1 MTATAIFYTIVGIL
15 VFDFLLERVL
25 GFLNFTWCSRSV
37 PHEVADVYEQKEYEK
52 SQEYKKT
59 NFKFGLISST
69 FSFVGILVFIYFQ
82 GFAIADELARNYVE
96 NEVLVALFFF
106 GMITIAS
113 ELLSLPFSIYGI
125 FVIEEKFGFNKTT
138 VKTYVLDKIKGYFL
152 SAIVGGGILSLIII
166 CYSWAG
172 SDFWWYVWILIT
184 VISLFMNM
192 FYAKLF
198 VPIFNRQ
205 EPLEEG
211 TLKNKISA
219 YAATVGFHLDQIFVI
234 DGSKRSTKANAYF
247 SGFGS
252 EKRVTLYDTLI
263 EQLSEEE
270 IVAVL
275 AHEVGHYK
283 RKHIIYNLIAGTLTT
298 GFTLWLFSLF
308 VDSTLLSE
316 ALGVAI
322 SSFHIGLVAF
332 GLLYSPIS
340 TLTSIIMSLLSRRFE
355 YQADYYAKE
364 TYRKEPLISGLKT
377 LSKTSLSNLTPHP
390 AYVWFYFSH
399 PSLQQRITAMNS
411 DRMY

>member
-25 GFLNFTWCSRSV
+25 GFLNFTWYSRSV
-37 PHEVADVYEQKEYEK
+37 PQEVADVYEQKEYEK